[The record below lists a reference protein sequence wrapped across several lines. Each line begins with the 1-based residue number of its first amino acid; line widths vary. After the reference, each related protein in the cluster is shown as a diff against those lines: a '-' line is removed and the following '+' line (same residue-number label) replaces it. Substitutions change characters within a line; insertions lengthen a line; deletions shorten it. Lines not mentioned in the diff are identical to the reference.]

1 MPPLHDVLPFL
12 YETKKKTHKH
22 FYFMQGIYHKA
33 IDKSLKRKGSK
44 NNISLLE
51 QYNKF
56 WGCPGKTLNRGLIKM
71 CAMP

>member
-1 MPPLHDVLPFL
+1 MPPLHDMLPFL
-12 YETKKKTHKH
+12 YETKKKPHKL
-22 FYFMQGIYHKA
+22 FNFMQGIYHKA

-56 WGCPGKTLNRGLIKM
+56 
-71 CAMP
+71 